1 MATRS
6 KATAEKRRKEM
17 ARKEKQRS
25 KLERRAQRKLDPS
38 LPEEEEE
45 VVTEVRLEE
54 EYVLGTGLVL
64 VERTE
69 P

>member
-25 KLERRAQRKLDPS
+25 KLDRRAQRKLDPS

-54 EYVLGTGLVL
+54 EYVLGVGLVV